1 MIFKVE
7 SGTEEVELE
16 VESEDE
22 SLGLVWEVGSGKWDV
37 IIKP

>member
-16 VESEDE
+16 VESEDG
-22 SLGLVWEVGSGKWDV
+22 SLGVVLGSGEWKGRRDH
-37 IIKP
+37 